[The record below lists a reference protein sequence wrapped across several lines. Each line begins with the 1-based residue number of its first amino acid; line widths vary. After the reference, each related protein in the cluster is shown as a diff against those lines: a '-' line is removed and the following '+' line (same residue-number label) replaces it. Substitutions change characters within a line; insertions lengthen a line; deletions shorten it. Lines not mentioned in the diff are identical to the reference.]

1 MRSAWCGFEL
11 NVKSDFSDK
20 IGMGSS
26 AAVTVG
32 TVCVLEQWLS
42 KSYPKKIDLFRL
54 SKKIVLKVQG
64 KASGADVAA
73 SIYSGIIAYRM
84 RPFFVEK
91 LKNKPSLEVLYSGK
105 KTSTIEVIEK
115 VYSKKKKYPE
125 IYKKIYLALEWCSK
139 KAKDAINSKN
149 WKELGEIMNINQGL
163 QEAMGTSDEVLSSLI
178 NDLRKRKNICGAK
191 ISGAGLGDC
200 VIGLKNE

>member
-1 MRSAWCGFEL
+1 MLTLPQVF
-11 NVKSDFSDK
+11 
-20 IGMGSS
+20 I
-26 AAVTVG
+26 VG
-32 TVCVLEQWLS
+32 L
-42 KSYPKKIDLFRL
+42 
-54 SKKIVLKVQG
+54 
-64 KASGADVAA
+64 
-73 SIYSGIIAYRM
+73 YRM

-105 KTSTIEVIEK
+105 KTSTIEVIE
-115 VYSKKKKYPE
+115 KYPE